1 VHVTTVEEPA
11 RGSPFIEDVV
21 VHGKG
26 QFDLVTE
33 VDLFA
38 AQLSAPSGAGQQGG
52 ARSLSICFGE
62 GSG

>member
-38 AQLSAPSGAGQQGG
+38 AQLSAQLRA
-52 ARSLSICFGE
+52 ARRSCPVALQLRQSR
-62 GSG
+62 

>member
-1 VHVTTVEEPA
+1 VRVTTVEEPA

-38 AQLSAPSGAGQQGG
+38 AQLSAQLRA
-52 ARSLSICFGE
+52 ARCSCPVALQLRQSR
-62 GSG
+62 

>member
-11 RGSPFIEDVV
+11 RSSPFIEDVV

-38 AQLSAPSGAGQQGG
+38 AQLSAQLRAPPPAHDDHL
-52 ARSLSICFGE
+52 R
-62 GSG
+62 

>member
-1 VHVTTVEEPA
+1 MHVTTVEEPA

-21 VHGKG
+21 VHAKG

-38 AQLSAPSGAGQQGG
+38 AQLSAQLRA
-52 ARSLSICFGE
+52 ARRFCPVALQLRQSR
-62 GSG
+62 